1 MVYLITFVFML
12 CIGVPIA
19 FVIGITPFIKMLYSG
34 GIPSMVFPQ
43 RMFYGATNYMLASI
57 PFFVLAGNLMN
68 SSGLTKRIIR
78 FAQIFVG
85 SITGGLGMVTVIASM
100 FFGGI
105 TGSANAECAAIGS
118 IMIPSMKKEGYNLD
132 FSAALIVT
140 ASTMGPI
147 IPPSISFV
155 LYGVMAGESIGKLFL
170 AGAIPG
176 VMIGLSLLMVT
187 YFVAKKRNYPRMPR
201 LKSKEAI
208 IVIKDGILALIMP
221 LIILGGIFS
230 GIFTPT
236 ESGVIASIYAL
247 IIGFFVYK
255 ELTLKALFDAV
266 FEAAKL
272 STMLLLIVSMSS
284 VFSWALAADQIPT
297 KLAELILLLSNNKY
311 LVLLMLNIVMLIMGC
326 ILEPTSNL
334 IIFTPIFLAIVKP
347 LGIDTIHFGV
357 IMVLNLTIGLITP
370 PVGMCLFTACGIA
383 KISLERILKPLV
395 PLLAVV
401 IGVLFLVTYIPWLSL
416 YLVNFMK

>member
-43 RMFYGATNYMLASI
+43 RMFYGATNYMLVAI
-57 PFFVLAGNLMN
+57 PFFILAGNLMN

-85 SITGGLGMVTVIASM
+85 RISGGLGMVTVIASM

-118 IMIPSMKKEGYNLD
+118 IMIPSMKKEGYDLD
-132 FSAALIVT
+132 FSAALVVT

-155 LYGVMAGESIGKLFL
+155 LYGVIAGESIGKLFL

-176 VMIGLSLLMVT
+176 VMIGLSLLVIT
-187 YFVAKKRNYPRMPR
+187 YIISKKRNYPRMPGVQF
-201 LKSKEAI
+201 KEAI
-208 IVIKDGILALIMP
+208 VVIKDGILALIMP

-272 STMLLLIVSMSS
+272 SAMLLLIVSMSS
-284 VFSWALAADQIPT
+284 VFSWALAAEQIPT
-297 KLAELILLLSNNKY
+297 KVAESILILSNNKY

-334 IIFTPIFLAIVKP
+334 IILTPIFLAIVKL
-347 LGIDTIHFGV
+347 LGIDTLHFGV

-401 IGVLFLVTYIPWLSL
+401 IGVLFLVTYIPWFSL

>member
-1 MVYLITFVFML
+1 MIYLITFVFML

-43 RMFYGATNYMLASI
+43 RMFYGATNYMLVAI

-85 SITGGLGMVTVIASM
+85 RIAGGLGMVTVIASM

-118 IMIPSMKKEGYNLD
+118 IMIPSMKKEGYDLD
-132 FSAALIVT
+132 FSAALVVT

-155 LYGVMAGESIGKLFL
+155 LYGVIAGESIGKLFL

-176 VMIGLSLLMVT
+176 VMIGLSLLVIT
-187 YFVAKKRNYPRMPR
+187 YIISKKRNYPRMPG
-201 LKSKEAI
+201 LQFKEAI
-208 IVIKDGILALIMP
+208 VVIKDGILALIMP

-272 STMLLLIVSMSS
+272 SAMLLLIVSMSS
-284 VFSWALAADQIPT
+284 VFSWALAAEQIPT
-297 KLAELILLLSNNKY
+297 KVAESILILSNNKY

-334 IIFTPIFLAIVKP
+334 IILTPIFLVIVKL
-347 LGIDTIHFGV
+347 LGIDTLHFGV

-401 IGVLFLVTYIPWLSL
+401 IGVLFLVTYIPWFSL

>member
-1 MVYLITFVFML
+1 MIYLITFVFML

-19 FVIGITPFIKMLYSG
+19 FVIGITPFVKMLFSG

-43 RMFYGATNYMLASI
+43 RMFYGATNYMLVSI
-57 PFFVLAGNLMN
+57 PFFILAGNLMN

-85 SITGGLGMVTVIASM
+85 RISGGLGMVTVIASM

-105 TGSANAECAAIGS
+105 TGSANAECAAMGS
-118 IMIPSMKKEGYNLD
+118 IMIPSMKKEGYDLD
-132 FSAALIVT
+132 FSAALVVT

-155 LYGVMAGESIGKLFL
+155 LYGVIAGESIGKLFL

-176 VMIGLSLLMVT
+176 VMIGLSLLVIT
-187 YFVAKKRNYPRMPR
+187 YIISKKRNYPRMPG
-201 LKSKEAI
+201 LHFKEAI
-208 IVIKDGILALIMP
+208 VVIKDGILALIMP

-247 IIGFFVYK
+247 
-255 ELTLKALFDAV
+255 TLKALFDAV

-272 STMLLLIVSMSS
+272 SAMLLLIVSMSS
-284 VFSWALAADQIPT
+284 VFSWVLASEQIPT
-297 KLAELILLLSNNKY
+297 KVAESILILSNNKY
-311 LVLLMLNIVMLIMGC
+311 LVLLMLNMVMLIMGC

-334 IIFTPIFLAIVKP
+334 IILTPIFLAIVKL
-347 LGIDTIHFGV
+347 LGVNTIHFGV

-401 IGVLFLVTYIPWLSL
+401 IGVLFLVTYIPWFSL